1 MNAFRGLFSSLK
13 SQVSLAAHYR
23 LVPQHIRTSYLCIYI
38 YIYSPAQSTKMRG
51 EAAVERSVG
60 HSALATR
67 SQMSL
72 DGIPKA
78 RRGIFWSEEAAVAQ
92 KLL

>member
-1 MNAFRGLFSSLK
+1 MG
-13 SQVSLAAHYR
+13 
-23 LVPQHIRTSYLCIYI
+23 
-38 YIYSPAQSTKMRG
+38 G

-78 RRGIFWSEEAAVAQ
+78 RTGIFLSEEAAVAQ

>member
-1 MNAFRGLFSSLK
+1 
-13 SQVSLAAHYR
+13 
-23 LVPQHIRTSYLCIYI
+23 
-38 YIYSPAQSTKMRG
+38 MRG